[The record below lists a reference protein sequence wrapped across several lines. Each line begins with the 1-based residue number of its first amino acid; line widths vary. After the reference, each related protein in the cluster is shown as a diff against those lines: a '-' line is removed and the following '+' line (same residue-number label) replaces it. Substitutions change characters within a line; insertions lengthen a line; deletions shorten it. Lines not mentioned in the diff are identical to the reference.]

1 MRMMEN
7 RIKALEQL
15 AKSSPL
21 EVTAK
26 LQEFEMYDMKSS
38 QEIIDEVYQEFQSGE
53 HLADS
58 VLKPV
63 FLSIVDGVLDAFGK
77 SARKNGLTASR
88 VVQECEQFSYDDET
102 DNRSNVNGYTEYR
115 NATDYNKKYAEEHRP
130 KFIREKYVNTSKM
143 RRYKF
148 NKFKDE
154 NGRIIRNKN
163 IKDEYTGEKNI
174 YVFRADPDKR
184 RNDPKFDF
192 QAETDHIISLKELH
206 SQFKGN
212 YALSDADIRK
222 IANSD
227 YNFAVTSGKIN
238 GKKLEQSNSEFIK
251 EQEKL
256 GEKGLKLT
264 AATKANMVRLEKEAN
279 KAINKEVNS
288 TVFNNITGKGNKE
301 QTEIIHQQLKDNA
314 VDQSKNYAV
323 GNLIMFIVKP
333 IYFELKDCF
342 KNGIAEGVG
351 ASSAL
356 EALKI
361 RFGRVKDHVL
371 KNALSFLG
379 ESIWEFV
386 KGFISSLIE
395 GIISLFVGVF
405 KQVLKVLKEGI
416 KLFVQSAKIL
426 FGKDS
431 KEMTPSQKGDAII
444 KLIGGSI
451 IAIAGVGIEALLNKI
466 GIGEPW
472 SIILSTFLSGLASAL
487 FMYLMDKADIFSVKA
502 EKRRDRIAEIF
513 TERINDINSAANDFN
528 TVAIETLRMQHQGF
542 VEIQNNVNQAFAN
555 NDIDSINAGLYKMAD
570 FFNINLPFKNTSE
583 FVDYF
588 DSEDVIKL

>member
-1 MRMMEN
+1 MKMMES
-7 RIKALEQL
+7 RIKSLEQL

-53 HLADS
+53 HLADN

-63 FLSIVDGVLDAFGK
+63 FLSIIDGILDAFGR

-88 VVQECEQFSYDDET
+88 VFQECEQFSYDET
-102 DNRSNVNGYTEYR
+102 DNTTNVNGYTEHR
-115 NATDYNKKYAEEHRP
+115 NATDYNEIYAEKHRA
-130 KFIREKYVNTSKM
+130 KFNRKSYENTSRM
-143 RRYKF
+143 RRYKL
-148 NKFKDE
+148 NQFKDE
-154 NGRIIRNKN
+154 NGNVIRNKN
-163 IKDEYTGEKNI
+163 IKDEYTGEKNL
-174 YVFRADPDKR
+174 YVHRADPDKR
-184 RNDPKFDF
+184 RNDPKYDY
-192 QAETDHIISLKELH
+192 QAESDHIIPLKQLH
-206 SQFKGN
+206 AQFKGN
-212 YALSDADIRK
+212 YGLSDEDIKK
-222 IANSD
+222 IANND
-227 YNFAVTSGKIN
+227 YNLAVTSGKIN
-238 GKKLEQSNSEFIK
+238 GNKLDMSNSEFIK
-251 EQEKL
+251 KQEKL
-256 GEKGLKLT
+256 GEKGIKIT
-264 AATKANMVRLEKEAN
+264 SKTKANMLQLEKDAT
-279 KAINKEVNS
+279 KAINKDVNN
-288 TVFNNITGKGNKE
+288 TVLKNITGKGNTDQTKIIYKE
-301 QTEIIHQQLKDNA
+301 SMSNA
-314 VDQSKNYAV
+314 ADQSKNYAV

-356 EALKI
+356 EALNI
-361 RFGRVKDHVL
+361 RFGRVKEHVL
-371 KNALSFLG
+371 KNAFKFLG
-379 ESIWEFV
+379 DSVWEFV

-426 FGKDS
+426 FGKDA
-431 KEMTPSQKGDAII
+431 KEMTPAQKGDAII
-444 KLIGGSI
+444 KLIGGSV

-472 SIILSTFLSGLASAL
+472 SIFLSTFLSGLASAL
-487 FMYLMDKADIFSVKA
+487 FMYLLDKADIFSVKA
-502 EKRRDRIAEIF
+502 EKRRDRIVEIF
-513 TERINDINSAANDFN
+513 TERINDIKTAANEFN
-528 TVAIETLRMQHQGF
+528 TVAIETLRKQHQGF
-542 VEIQNNVNQAFAN
+542 VEIQNAVNLAFAN

-570 FFNINLPFKNTSE
+570 FFNIDLPFSNTSE